1 MKFDSDIMREMSVT
15 AVSIFDA
22 SSVAR
27 TRRFLEGSAA
37 VAVWM
42 TIGLVF
48 HTSANAYLLVG
59 IPITIIFQRYVR
71 RAPLKAMWVRDSPP
85 FRLGLMGVTFAIGLS
100 VTPLVDLIM
109 QFRSHGTWI
118 VDSWYLVAIVGAW
131 PAAYALRYFR
141 RRTFRELL
149 ICIFTAGAVGSA
161 IMVVFALAG
170 AGSHQ
175 SAWSRVAVGLASF
188 LEYVPVTFLL
198 EEVWF
203 RGVLDSHLHHRGES
217 RGGFSAIFVS
227 ALWGLWHYPISGPH
241 QMKELLPTIFALL
254 VVHIPIGALLSWSW
268 RRSENLLVTCVAHA
282 LIDGVRNA
290 VVGVP
295 SCRREAVEKL

>member
-1 MKFDSDIMREMSVT
+1 
-15 AVSIFDA
+15 
-22 SSVAR
+22 
-27 TRRFLEGSAA
+27 
-37 VAVWM
+37 M

-48 HTSANAYLLVG
+48 HTSVIAYLLVG

-100 VTPLVDLIM
+100 VAPLADLIM
-109 QFRSHGTWI
+109 QFRSHGWI
-118 VDSWYLVAIVGAW
+118 VDSWYLVAIIGAW

-149 ICIFTAGAVGSA
+149 ISIFTAGAVGSA
-161 IMVVFALAG
+161 IMVAAALAG

-175 SAWSRVAVGLASF
+175 SAWSKVAIGLASF

-227 ALWGLWHYPISGPH
+227 ALWGLWHYPIS
-241 QMKELLPTIFALL
+241 KEPYQLKTLLPTVLALL
-254 VVHIPIGALLSWSW
+254 VVHIPIGALLSRSW
-268 RRSENLLVTCVAHA
+268 RRSENLLVTCIVHA
-282 LIDGVRNA
+282 LIDGVRDA
-290 VVGVP
+290 VLGVP
-295 SCRREAVEKL
+295 S